1 MSDQDPAPNAKPA
14 QNAKM
19 GGLDERA
26 ATSAP
31 VEHQPTIE
39 DTDEMYGSDAEAE
52 AAADHAGG
60 VGAPTGVASEGRA
73 RGR

>member
-1 MSDQDPAPNAKPA
+1 MSDQNQT

-19 GGLDERA
+19 GGPDEHA
-26 ATSAP
+26 ATNVSDDT
-31 VEHQPTIE
+31 EQPTID